1 MASFDKNKIEGLK
14 DDLKLVDV
22 YVDEYLRDESGHTTL
37 RSVLSTISAT
47 GGKKV
52 RPLVLLLSGRLG
64 PKWPA
69 CRDRLCKM
77 GAAVELIHTASLIHD
92 DIVDDSPMRRR
103 KRTVQSKFGKEMA
116 VYAGDF
122 VLSRI
127 VYYLFKEASI
137 EAGMLL
143 AKTVESMCCGE
154 IGQYAGSYDTEAPIK
169 DYLSNIFGKTASL
182 FVAACA
188 IGAMESG
195 CDKKTSMILRQV
207 GEHIGYLFQLRDDL
221 LNVTSST
228 SSEGKPVH
236 SDFINGIY
244 TMPILH
250 ALHHPGGG
258 RLRELLHTIGP
269 GAEVSYN
276 IEEIEKEVEDILNS
290 SRGIEFTRETIRAHA
305 RQAEELLET
314 LPKGPV
320 PQGFLEILELLS
332 AGS

>member
-1 MASFDKNKIEGLK
+1 MAALDKIEGLM

-22 YVDEYLRDESGHTTL
+22 YVDEYLRDESGHTAL
-37 RSVLSTISAT
+37 RSMLNIINAT

-52 RPLVLLLSGRLG
+52 RPMVLLLAGRFG
-64 PKWPA
+64 PRWPE
-69 CRDRLCKM
+69 CRERLCKM
-77 GAAVELIHTASLIHD
+77 GAAVEMIHTASLIHD
-92 DIVDDSPMRRR
+92 DIVDDSPMRRKR
-103 KRTVQSKFGKEMA
+103 RTVQSKFGKEMA

-137 EAGMLL
+137 EVGMLL
-143 AKTVESMCCGE
+143 AKTVESMCYGE
-154 IGQYAGSYDTEAPIK
+154 IGQYARLYDTETTIE

-195 CDKKTSMILRQV
+195 CSEKTSMILRQV

-221 LNVTSST
+221 LNITSS
-228 SSEGKPVH
+228 SGREGKPVH
-236 SDFINGIY
+236 CDLINGTY

-250 ALHHPGGG
+250 ALRHPSGG
-258 RLRELLHTIGP
+258 RLREVIHTIGS
-269 GAEVSYN
+269 GTLVLRDIEKMG
-276 IEEIEKEVEDILNS
+276 EEIQDILNS
-290 SRGIEFTRETIRAHA
+290 SRGIEFTREIIHNHA
-305 RQAEELLET
+305 QQAKELLET

-320 PQGFLEILELLS
+320 RQGFLDILELLM
-332 AGS
+332 GD